1 MVCLPDD
8 VEPKSKEVRCRLTFF
23 FNLLFIDMSD
33 APSIYD
39 MFSWNVLTPFYSEDV
54 TYSKNDLEE
63 RKDALGVTTLLYLQ
77 TLYKADWSN
86 FLERLHIKGGENVWS
101 KKYINKTWLWASL
114 RSQTLTKPVTG
125 MMYYEKAL
133 RLLANLERIDEETI
147 NDLMGGKYGYIV
159 ACQVHGRMKREQDS
173 KADDIKK
180 PYA

>member
-1 MVCLPDD
+1 
-8 VEPKSKEVRCRLTFF
+8 
-23 FNLLFIDMSD
+23 
-33 APSIYD
+33 
-39 MFSWNVLTPFYSEDV
+39 MFSWNVLTHFYSEDV

-86 FLERLHIKGGENVWS
+86 FLERLHIKDGENVWS

-147 NDLMGGKYGYIV
+147 NDLMFILFLLRATDTEKF
-159 ACQVHGRMKREQDS
+159 
-173 KADDIKK
+173 KK
-180 PYA
+180 STVLGCLVIQYLVKESPKTRIMR